1 MFEAE
6 LRNVNAYGDD
16 LPWTYDLEHNS
27 LILCLVEDLKFDE
40 LLMLI
45 ETAFSVLEVM
55 ISDAKLWN
63 QGGKADQ

>member
-6 LRNVNAYGDD
+6 LQNVNAYGGH
-16 LPWTYDLEHNS
+16 LPRTYDLEHNS

-40 LLMLI
+40 LLMLV

>member
-6 LRNVNAYGDD
+6 LRNVNAYGDH
-16 LPWTYDLEHNS
+16 LLRAYDLEHNS
-27 LILCLVEDLKFDE
+27 LILCLVEDLKYDE
-40 LLMLI
+40 LLMLV
-45 ETAFSVLEVM
+45 ETTFSVLEVV